1 MAQLASERE
10 RFDAAGAHVALVGMG
25 TPAQCR
31 AFIRQFGVP
40 FPMIADPERT
50 LYRRF
55 HLERMSPL
63 RVLSPSMLVN
73 GAAAL
78 ARGHLPGV
86 PQGDVLQLP
95 GVFVVGAEDRVCR
108 AFAPADPAGHP
119 SPDDV
124 LVAVADCPGGSPKG
138 RAGGFL

>member
-1 MAQLASERE
+1 VAQLRSEE
-10 RFDAAGAHVALVGMG
+10 NRFRTAGARIVLVGMASP
-25 TPAQCR
+25 TECR
-31 AFIRQFGVP
+31 AFLQQFEVP
-40 FPMIADPERT
+40 FPMIADPERA

-63 RVLSPSMLVN
+63 RVLSPGMLVK

-95 GVFVVGAEDRVCR
+95 GVFVIGAGDRVCR

-124 LVAVADCPGGSPKG
+124 LKAVADCPGRPAPP
-138 RAGGFL
+138 RR

>member
-10 RFDAAGAHVALVGMG
+10 RFRAAGAHIVLVGMG

-31 AFIRQFGVP
+31 SFIRQFAVP
-40 FPMIADPERT
+40 FPMIADPERA

-63 RVLSPSMLVN
+63 QVLSPGMLAKGV
-73 GAAAL
+73 AAL
-78 ARGHLPGV
+78 AQGHLPGA

-95 GVFVVGAEDRVCR
+95 GVFVIGAEDRVCR

-124 LVAVADCPGGSPKG
+124 LTAVAGCPGGPASTRP
-138 RAGGFL
+138 

>member
-10 RFDAAGAHVALVGMG
+10 RFDAAGAHVVLVGMG
-25 TPAQCR
+25 TPAECR
-31 AFIRQFGVP
+31 SFIRQFEVP
-40 FPMIADPERT
+40 FPMIADPERA

-55 HLERMSPL
+55 HLERMSAL
-63 RVLSPSMLVN
+63 RVLSPGMLVK

-119 SPDDV
+119 SPDDI
-124 LVAVADCPGGSPKG
+124 LKAVADCPGAPAPT
-138 RAGGFL
+138 RP